1 MLRIL
6 SACTASVRTSLQG
19 LDYFASDGSK
29 AFKDL
34 TQMVKNVS
42 ALGPGQEW
50 EKSIQESFKAGKMY
64 SKGDYKV
71 IHLCQLLWAAYCMCI
86 CTCTWASFS
95 NNVCVLCARLRPYA
109 NICF

>member
-29 AFKDL
+29 AFEDL
-34 TQMVKNVS
+34 TQMTKSVS

-50 EKSIQESFKAGKMY
+50 EKSIQESLKAGKMY
-64 SKGDYKV
+64 QKGDYKV
-71 IHLCQLLWAAYCMCI
+71 IHLSQLLCAAYCMCI
-86 CTCTWASFS
+86 RTCTSARFS
-95 NNVCVLCARLRPYA
+95 YNVCMLCARLRACA
-109 NICF
+109 NKCF